1 MKILSKFHKNP
12 TQNQKSEPW
21 HLSND
26 DDNDNLSGMSLSFE
40 WHATL
45 HLTVTTIGKFCPK
58 WQPWMIMIRECTE
71 FVLAQ
76 EELARQQ
83 VVHYEDQAVK

>member
-1 MKILSKFHKNP
+1 
-12 TQNQKSEPW
+12 
-21 HLSND
+21 
-26 DDNDNLSGMSLSFE
+26 
-40 WHATL
+40 
-45 HLTVTTIGKFCPK
+45 
-58 WQPWMIMIRECTE
+58 MIRECTE